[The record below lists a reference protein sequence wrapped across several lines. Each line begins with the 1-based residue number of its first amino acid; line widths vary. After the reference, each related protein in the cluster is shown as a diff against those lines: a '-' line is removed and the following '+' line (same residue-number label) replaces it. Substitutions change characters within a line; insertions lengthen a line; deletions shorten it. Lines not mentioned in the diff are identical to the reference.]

1 MDFFSMLN
9 NYFKTEKNLKLNDCP
24 LIINFL
30 KRKEAK
36 RLPKTSSVLTAE
48 DIKNFLKNADSNFPA
63 EKAAI
68 VIAISGLMRISELVS
83 LHFSDILEE
92 E

>member
-1 MDFFSMLN
+1 MLN
-9 NYFKTEKNLKLNDCP
+9 NYFKTKKLKLNDCP
-24 LIINFL
+24 LIVNFL

-36 RLPKTSSVLTAE
+36 NLPKKSSVLTTE
-48 DIKNFLKNADSNFPA
+48 NIDNFLKNADSNFPA

-68 VIAISGLMRISELVS
+68 VISISGLMRISELVS